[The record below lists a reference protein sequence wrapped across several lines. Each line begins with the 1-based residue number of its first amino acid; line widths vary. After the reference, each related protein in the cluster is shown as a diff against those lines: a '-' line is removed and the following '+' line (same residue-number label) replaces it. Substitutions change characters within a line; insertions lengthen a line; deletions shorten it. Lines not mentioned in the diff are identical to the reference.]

1 MTYERYQGGSKR
13 SWVMISLSIALNS
26 LIFYIIFQADIF
38 RSITIVASV
47 VLLFF
52 IIKNLIQNWF
62 KGRKELGILA
72 VPHSGK
78 AIDGVKIIRKYLKI
92 NRKYLLATTI
102 GLVLALLV
110 IAQVSIMSTSYRQAG
125 FDRFIEGNDLS
136 LVRIEVNNANKSVFD
151 IWESVFDPRIDDWME
166 EYGFEYNSSW
176 SYGRLTFKI
185 MLGPRFN
192 FDAASRWMDFQTAT
206 THEYSKHVYDLYSQ
220 FPSFQGFEYNN
231 SESLLVVPPS
241 ISRARTAIGTAF
253 YGIDDFLDISETN
266 STMKILVDQP
276 TQFPVFDHSQSF
288 NNITYAFDRVWQ
300 LNDDDLAFIKSN
312 NLRLPFKSDQ
322 ANFYLRDNQEWDLF
336 SHLFNSENKANITN
350 YTYGEIGYTSFIKIN
365 LPLIID
371 LPLLDLNTQVGEFVN
386 EISALVTGFSS
397 VRVSHSTS
405 LVITNQ
411 VTSSLGSLVTE
422 FLEGIS
428 DLNRIMLVTSVPLI
442 LTSLFLLYFSL
453 TIVEKRK
460 EKLFGQMLM
469 RGGSILQIRTMLT
482 AEILIASVLA
492 TGIGMGISI
501 PLSSLFLKSS
511 GLLAFNNPAIE
522 LIIPRNLYWRLPLL
536 GLLLSLD
543 FNLIAL
549 NKVAKL
555 EIDETMIPLEDK
567 QPFWLKFN
575 LDLIFFIISILF
587 WVFVLFGSISE
598 NLNEVVYDQFGP
610 MMLLFSV
617 FGFPL
622 VVGRYLIQ
630 TLDYILQFLKIR
642 FDILNLAVK
651 NLITNKNFT
660 NKLVALLITSMMF
673 AVMGLVMTN
682 TMVETSE
689 ERAQYLLGSDIYVE
703 GIDIHNSTQIDKLM
717 IKGVSSISPVKEL
730 IYKPSVYELPRET
743 KAIDAIVSHFIGIDP
758 DTFVNTA
765 YWQESYSSEA
775 ISTLVDNLRTNGST
789 ILQENFAEILD
800 LDIGDTHELRYGST
814 ASKKYDLTLNG
825 IVDYFPNFIF
835 DIPDPELTADEQKHL
850 YFIVSLDTLEIL
862 ENEVSIWQL
871 TQGFYIK
878 LENQAEAS
886 KITEELNFIFRNDEE
901 IKISS
906 YEEFAV
912 SILQSIEEGNGLA
925 EQENDFLEI
934 SLHSILFIT
943 SLVIIIGI
951 LSYSYV
957 LLGSRSAELGIYRAL
972 GMKRN
977 QIVKLLFYE
986 ISIIIFTSVFFGLLA
1001 GIFLSKITFLVTLGG
1016 SANTIPPF
1024 AMKYPLSLLLYTSA
1038 AITALSLILAFI
1050 PAFRISRKKVQN
1062 VLRAQ

>member
-13 SWVMISLSIALNS
+13 SWVMITLSIALNA
-26 LIFYIIFQADIF
+26 LIFYIIIQADIF

-47 VLLFF
+47 VLLVL
-52 IIKNLIQNWF
+52 IIRKLIQNWLRR
-62 KGRKELGILA
+62 RKDTGILA

-125 FDRFIEGNDLS
+125 FERFIDGNDLS
-136 LVRIEVNNANKSVFD
+136 LVKIEVNNANDTIFN

-206 THEYSKHVYDLYSQ
+206 THEYSKNVYDLYSQ
-220 FPSFQGFEYNN
+220 FPSFQGFEYDNN
-231 SESLLVVPPS
+231 ESLLVVPPS
-241 ISRARTAIGTAF
+241 ISRARTAIGTV
-253 YGIDDFLDISETN
+253 YYNPDDFLNVTETN
-266 STMKILVDQP
+266 GTMDILVDKA
-276 TQFPVFDHSQSF
+276 TQYPVIDDSQSF

-300 LNDDDLAFIKSN
+300 LTDDDLAFIKSN

-336 SHLFNSENKANITN
+336 SHLINSENNANITN
-350 YTYGEIGYTSFIKIN
+350 YTYGDIGFTSIIKIN

-371 LPLLDLNTQVGEFVN
+371 LSLQDLNTLIGEFVN
-386 EISALVTGFSS
+386 EISALITGFSS
-397 VRVSHSTS
+397 VRISHSTA
-405 LVITNQ
+405 LVITTQ
-411 VTSSLGSLVTE
+411 VTSPLGNVVTE
-422 FLEGIS
+422 FLNGIS
-428 DLNRIMLVTSVPLI
+428 DLNRIILVTSVPLI

-469 RGGSILQIRTMLT
+469 RGGSILQIRAMLT

-492 TGIGMGISI
+492 TGIGMGLSI
-501 PLSSLFLKSS
+501 PLSSLFLQSS

-522 LIIPRNLYWRLPLL
+522 LIIPRDLYWRLPLL

-543 FNLIAL
+543 FNLISL
-549 NKVAKL
+549 NKISKL
-555 EIDETMIPLEDK
+555 EIDETMIPFEDK
-567 QPFWLKFN
+567 QPFWIKFN

-587 WVFVLFGSISE
+587 WAFVLFGSISE
-598 NLNEVVYDQFGP
+598 NLNEIVYDQFGP

-630 TLDYILQFLKIR
+630 MLDYILQFLKIR

-651 NLITNKNFT
+651 NLITNRNFT
-660 NKLVALLITSMMF
+660 NKLIALLITCMMF
-673 AVMGLVMTN
+673 AVMGLVMTT

-703 GIDIHNSTQIDKLM
+703 GIDIHNSTEMDKLM
-717 IKGVSSISPVKEL
+717 VNGVSSISPIKEL
-730 IYKPSVYELPRET
+730 IYKPNVYELPPGI
-743 KAIDAIVSHFIGIDP
+743 KAIDAIVSHFIGIDL
-758 DTFVNTA
+758 DTFANTA
-765 YWQESYSSEA
+765 YWKESYASES
-775 ISTLVDNLRTNGST
+775 ISKLVDILRINGST
-789 ILQENFAEILD
+789 ILQKNFAEILD

-814 ASKKYDLTLNG
+814 ASKKYDLSLNG

-835 DIPDPELTADEQKHL
+835 DIPDSELTVEEQQHL
-850 YFIVSLDTLEIL
+850 YFVVSLDTLEIL

-878 LENQAEAS
+878 LENQIDVS
-886 KITEELNFIFRNDEE
+886 KVADQLNFIFRNDDE

-906 YEEFAV
+906 YDEFAV

-934 SLHSILFIT
+934 SLHSILLIT
-943 SLVIIIGI
+943 FLVIIMGI
-951 LSYSYV
+951 LSYSNV
-957 LLGSRSAELGIYRAL
+957 LLGSRSTEIGIYRAL

-986 ISIIIFTSVFFGLLA
+986 ISIIIFSSVFFGVLA
-1001 GIFLSKITFLVTLGG
+1001 GIFLSKITFLVTFGG
-1016 SANTIPPF
+1016 SANIVPPF
-1024 AMKYPLSLLLYTSA
+1024 TMKYPLSLLLNTSLT
-1038 AITALSLILAFI
+1038 ITALSLFLSFI